1 MTAKEAIIKAWM
13 DLGVNAPFGICDKTG
28 WSEVENE
35 NDVEKILK
43 HHNISIDKIEFEYLE
58 FAGLRYRPKYLHGI
72 ENNNQWLVF
81 DGIKN
86 INNLDCWV
94 FTDKKRTLLLET
106 YLKFSSINEFE
117 KITHFQEIKKPLNP
131 IY

>member
-1 MTAKEAIIKAWM
+1 MKAKE
-13 DLGVNAPFGICDKTG
+13 
-28 WSEVENE
+28 
-35 NDVEKILK
+35 EKIREAYGEYWESVK
-43 HHNISIDKIEFEYLE
+43 DFVDENGWIINAISITRNVNLE
-58 FAGLRYRPKYLHGI
+58 MERWFDGSRMHVRPKSLQGI

-131 IY
+131 IF

>member
-1 MTAKEAIIKAWM
+1 MKAKE
-13 DLGVNAPFGICDKTG
+13 
-28 WSEVENE
+28 
-35 NDVEKILK
+35 EKIL
-43 HHNISIDKIEFEYLE
+43 NEYNGIDYGQDENGWIRMFVGTNKEVMNLFLSNKDLYDTKVENLPDRFNTY
-58 FAGLRYRPKYLHGI
+58 FRPKSLQGI